1 MTFRLG
7 SFLLSSAEPCPIVW
21 TDPGLFI
28 RPPAA
33 GHPAASR
40 SQELSEKLLHH
51 LWAGFLWTTW
61 NIGDHLSSRPK
72 PTCREA
78 VTLLRGRSVC
88 NGDCGRRVL
97 PGGGPGTCPGRG
109 ESGRHGGLRCS
120 VDDGTYGAGTSE
132 RPLQCFVS
140 HVWCVVHSGV
150 SGKVPSC

>member
-61 NIGDHLSSRPK
+61 NIGDHLSSP
-72 PTCREA
+72 PEA
-78 VTLLRGRSVC
+78 NMPRSR
-88 NGDCGRRVL
+88 D
-97 PGGGPGTCPGRG
+97 P
-109 ESGRHGGLRCS
+109 
-120 VDDGTYGAGTSE
+120 SE
-132 RPLQCFVS
+132 RAV
-140 HVWCVVHSGV
+140 CVQR
-150 SGKVPSC
+150 